1 MVLYTGAND
10 QFRFVFRIFIPYIQN
25 KEMKIFV
32 TVKTNSRDNSI
43 TQINDGHFEVR
54 LKEVARENRANVAL
68 VRLLAE
74 YFKMPK
80 SSLKIIKGQK
90 AKTKTIEIVNRCL

>member
-1 MVLYTGAND
+1 
-10 QFRFVFRIFIPYIQN
+10 
-25 KEMKIFV
+25 
-32 TVKTNSRDNSI
+32 
-43 TQINDGHFEVR
+43 

-90 AKTKTIEIVNRCL
+90 AKTKTIEIINRCL

>member
-1 MVLYTGAND
+1 
-10 QFRFVFRIFIPYIQN
+10 
-25 KEMKIFV
+25 MKIFV
-32 TVKTNSRDNSI
+32 TVKTNSRNDNI
-43 TQINDGHFEVR
+43 TQINDDHFEVH

-68 VRLLAE
+68 IRLLAE